1 MENRYLNILDEQES
15 YNILQQELKKI
26 SSESICRL
34 YEESTSIDRE
44 LIFHLC
50 YENCDIN
57 TLLDIINNRSIKT
70 PGLGEV
76 TITVTSEEIK
86 RFLNFLLSKIVSS
99 KLPIKL
105 KKFRELYNI
114 TVYIGCGGK
123 NGYSNDTNLE
133 NEVSRLIDLGE
144 R

>member
-26 SSESICRL
+26 SSESISRL
-34 YEESTSIDRE
+34 DEEGASIDRE

-57 TLLDIINNRSIKT
+57 TLLEIINDRSIET
-70 PGLGEV
+70 PGPDST

-86 RFLNFLLSKIVSS
+86 NFLKFLLSKIVSS

-123 NGYSNDTNLE
+123 NGYSDNDNLE
-133 NEVSRLIDLGE
+133 SEVSRLIDLTE